1 MSASVV
7 RLGEAHVEGF
17 HAVLDSVAREE
28 RYLAMLQAPPLEE
41 VRKFVN
47 ESVAKERPQ
56 FVALADEHPV
66 GWCDVIE
73 KPRDALKH
81 SGTLGMGVLAGYRG
95 RGIGAALMERTLAD
109 ARQKGFT
116 RVELT
121 VRVDNPRARRLY
133 EKFGFMVEGLCR
145 RHMRVRGEYH
155 DSYFMAWLC

>member
-7 RLGEAHVEGF
+7 RLGEAHVEGI

-56 FVALADEHPV
+56 LVALADQRPV

-81 SGTLGMGVLAGYRG
+81 SGTLA
-95 RGIGAALMERTLAD
+95 
-109 ARQKGFT
+109 
-116 RVELT
+116 
-121 VRVDNPRARRLY
+121 
-133 EKFGFMVEGLCR
+133 GLCR